1 MTVITINKK
10 TKEGK
15 MLLELAK
22 ILSEKGKGISISEK
36 SPYNPE
42 FVEKITAARK
52 GISKNKGEK
61 IDLDDLWN

>member
-1 MTVITINKK
+1 
-10 TKEGK
+10 

-52 GISKNKGEK
+52 GISKNKGKK

>member
-1 MTVITINKK
+1 MTVITISKE

-15 MLLELAK
+15 MLIELAK

-36 SPYNPE
+36 SSYNPE

-52 GISKNKGEK
+52 GISKNKGKK